1 VTVRTNRRWQGFGL
15 LGLALVGCGGTSH
28 GAAPTGDGGSSGT
41 EHGGAASGG
50 SRFSPSGGAGSD
62 GGAGGNSHPGGGSS
76 SVAGTGVTQG
86 GSTAGGVAG
95 APAST
100 HKECRGNRTI
110 SSRDEYLALLAEAC
124 TEITGD
130 LTISQDSDLATLP
143 SLTTLTRVNLQLII
157 SDNPSLTSFPALP
170 ALELVGTRF
179 IVENN
184 PALTSLPAAPRLA
197 SVGTHFIV
205 RNDLALT
212 SLPALP
218 ELEVVGDLLVEDNPV
233 LTSLPDLPKLGA
245 VGTLSIARSPLHDLS
260 GLAGV
265 QSVQRLLLSGPIGAP
280 TGLESLTRVDAMTLS
295 ELPWLDLAGFHELV
309 VRALNIDG
317 CPNLTSLEGLGSGV
331 SAEHLNLSGNEHMTS
346 LNDLPLGRLKGL
358 YLQELDQL
366 SSLSALS
373 GVVSLRYLTLYLL
386 PALSNL
392 HGLEQLHDVS
402 EFLTFE
408 GLPQISSL
416 SELGAL
422 RSVGQLSLRALG
434 IEDLEGLLS
443 LTRVDGLTI
452 TGNPRLSSLA
462 PLSSWPPGVV
472 TQSLEIGTNPMLA
485 QCEVERLVTSQALE
499 WGCARCVGN
508 LDGACP

>member
-1 VTVRTNRRWQGFGL
+1 VTFRTNRRWL
-15 LGLALVGCGGTSH
+15 VLALHGLALVGCGGTSH
-28 GAAPTGDGGSSGT
+28 GGPPSSDGGSSGA
-41 EHGGAASGG
+41 EHGGSGSGG
-50 SRFSPSGGAGSD
+50 SRFPPTGGVTSAAGT
-62 GGAGGNSHPGGGSS
+62 GGNAHPGGGSS
-76 SVAGTGVTQG
+76 GVAGTGVAQG
-86 GSTAGGVAG
+86 GSSAGGVAG
-95 APAST
+95 APASAY
-100 HKECRGNRTI
+100 KECRGNRTI
-110 SSRDEYLALLAEAC
+110 SSRDEYLALVAEAC

-197 SVGTHFIV
+197 SIGTHFIV
-205 RNDLALT
+205 RNHLALT

-245 VGTLSIARSPLHDLS
+245 VGTLSVARSPLHDLS
-260 GLAGV
+260 GLEAV
-265 QSVQRLLLSGPIGAP
+265 HSVQRLLLSGPIGAP

-295 ELPWLDLAGFHELV
+295 ELPWLNLAGFHELV

-317 CPNLTSLEGLGSGV
+317 CPNLTSLQGLGSGV
-331 SAEHLNLSGNEHMTS
+331 SVEHLNLSGNEHMSS
-346 LNDLPLGRLKGL
+346 LNDLPWGGLKGL

-386 PALSNL
+386 PTLSNL

-434 IEDLEGLLS
+434 IEDLDGLLS

-462 PLSSWPPGVV
+462 PLSRWPRGVV
-472 TQSLEIGTNPMLA
+472 GKSLEIGTNPLLP
-485 QCEVERLVTSQALE
+485 QCEVEQLVTSQSPD
-499 WGCARCVGN
+499 WGCARCVDN
-508 LDGACP
+508 LGGACP